1 MANGKLTWT
10 PAGGV
15 LQTYVL
21 PVNFLFA
28 SKGALADKSDRSR
41 AIDGTMR
48 TYNFTLKQSYIIA
61 FSNIPAT
68 MKDQLLAIK
77 QAQVDVNF
85 YADGANLTLTGQWVS
100 GFNFAETSPG
110 LWAGGIQLEEI

>member
-1 MANGKLTWT
+1 MDHGKLTWT
-10 PAGGV
+10 PAGGF

-28 SKGALADKSDRSR
+28 SKGALSDKSDRSR

-48 TYNFTLKQSYIIA
+48 TYNVALKQSHVIA
-61 FSNIPAT
+61 FKNIPTAQT
-68 MKDQLLAIK
+68 AQLRIIK

-85 YADGANLTLTGQWVS
+85 YADGANLTLTGQWIS
-100 GFNFAETSPG
+100 GFNFTETSPG
-110 LWAGGIQLEEI
+110 L